1 MRTLYLECYSGIS
14 GDMAVA
20 ALLDLGAD
28 KAALLSALNSLK
40 IGGFEIKIGRA
51 NKNGIDACDFDVVL
65 TDSHEHKHEHSH
77 SSEEHHHRGINE
89 IFSIIDNSNISVRA
103 KQLSKDIFTVVA
115 KAEAKI
121 HGKPIDEVH
130 FHEVGAVDS
139 IVDIVGTA
147 VCIDNLNIER
157 VIASPLFEGTGYL
170 RCQHGLLPVPAPA
183 TAEILREYCIPFKI
197 TQNKGEM
204 VTPTGAAIVA
214 ALAQSFTPPEFMTI
228 EKIGFGAGKKDFASA
243 NVVRAMLVNTT
254 DDNSDEI
261 VKLECNIDDITGEQ
275 LGYAMEVLINSG
287 ANDCF
292 YTPIFMKKN
301 RPAYLLTVLC
311 EQTSRENI
319 VKLLFKHTTTI
330 GIRTSKMPR
339 IKMNRKIYTVAT
351 KYGEVQVK
359 QCTYDDI
366 VKNYVEYE
374 TAKKLAVQNNISV
387 DDVFRAAYNA
397 I

>member
-1 MRTLYLECYSGIS
+1 MKTLYLECYSGIS
-14 GDMAVA
+14 GDMTVA

-65 TDSHEHKHEHSH
+65 TDAHEHGHGCGDK
-77 SSEEHHHRGINE
+77 EHHHRGIND
-89 IFSIIDNSNISVRA
+89 IFDIIDNSDISVRA
-103 KQLSKDIFTVVA
+103 KQLAKDIFAVIA

-121 HGKPIDEVH
+121 HGKPLEDVH

-139 IVDIVGTA
+139 IVDIVGAA

-157 VIASPLFEGTGYL
+157 VIASPLFEGTGYV

-183 TAEILREYCIPFKI
+183 TAEIFKEYSIPFKI
-197 TQNKGEM
+197 TQNNGEM

-214 ALAQSFTPPEFMTI
+214 ALAQSFAPPEFMTI
-228 EKIGFGAGKKDFASA
+228 EKIGFGAGKKNFTSA
-243 NVVRAMLVNTT
+243 NVLRAMLINAS
-254 DDNSDEI
+254 DGSSDEI

-275 LGYAMEVLINSG
+275 LGYAMEILIGSG

-311 EQTSRENI
+311 EPNNRENI
-319 VKLLFKHTTTI
+319 IKLIFKHTTTI
-330 GIRTSKMPR
+330 GIRTSRMPR
-339 IKMNRKIYTVAT
+339 IKMKRMIYTIDT
-351 KYGEVQVK
+351 IYGEVQIK
-359 QCTYDDI
+359 QCAYDDI
-366 VKNYVEYE
+366 IKNYVEYE
-374 TAKKLAVQNNISV
+374 TAKKLAVQNNVPV